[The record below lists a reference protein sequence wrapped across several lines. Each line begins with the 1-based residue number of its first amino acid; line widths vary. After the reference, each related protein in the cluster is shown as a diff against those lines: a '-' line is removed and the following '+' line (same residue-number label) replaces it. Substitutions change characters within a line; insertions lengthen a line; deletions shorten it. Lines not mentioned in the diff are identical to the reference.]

1 MESEHEKVYGD
12 SFNLYTSED
21 FEEFVRP
28 LQIRLDLNKIDTREL
43 FFGKR
48 VLDAGCGNG
57 RGSYL
62 AINNGAKELFA
73 VDISS
78 QNIDSTERL
87 TAKLKPHNTSITYM
101 QSSLA
106 DLRLPENYFDFIWCN
121 GVIMHTAKPSL
132 VLASL
137 LNMLKPGGSAWI
149 YIYGSGGLYW
159 QVIATFRRLFSSLST
174 DFLLARLLAR
184 DLPVGRVAEIID
196 DWKTPYLR
204 AYSYEDFSTVLQ
216 ELGYTVKRLMRG
228 MEYDTSEQ
236 IFRKADPKLIGEGDI
251 RVLVE
256 KNTNGYLLAE
266 SLVKTLDISS
276 IEASL
281 LEPIDPRDEFQSNI
295 LELLSAFE
303 ESHKDNPQIGIDMAI
318 SAQLALRDIFLKQ
331 PSRETALVVVSHLV

>member
-1 MESEHEKVYGD
+1 
-12 SFNLYTSED
+12 
-21 FEEFVRP
+21 
-28 LQIRLDLNKIDTREL
+28 
-43 FFGKR
+43 
-48 VLDAGCGNG
+48 
-57 RGSYL
+57 
-62 AINNGAKELFA
+62 
-73 VDISS
+73 
-78 QNIDSTERL
+78 
-87 TAKLKPHNTSITYM
+87 M

-106 DLRLPENYFDFIWCN
+106 DLPLPENYFDFIWCN

-137 LNMLKPGGSAWI
+137 LNMLKSGGSVWI

-174 DFLLARLLAR
+174 DFLLACLLAR

-216 ELGYTVKRLMRG
+216 GLGYTVKRLMRG

-236 IFRKADPKLIGEGDI
+236 IFRGADPKLIGQGDI
-251 RVLVE
+251 RVIVE
-256 KNTNGYLLAE
+256 KNTNVSLLAE

-276 IEASL
+276 IEDSL
-281 LEPIDPRDEFQSNI
+281 VEFKEPRDGFESHI
-295 LELLSAFE
+295 LKVLQAFE
-303 ESHKDNPQIGIDMAI
+303 QAYLGNPEIGIDKAI